1 MKYLKNIKYLIVAL
15 TGMMLI
21 SCDGEEFLNPLP
33 DTAIAADG
41 FFQSDEDVFAG
52 IIGIYDA
59 IQGVNENTESN
70 NSDFNRGVQF
80 EYLLTEHRSDNTRSA
95 TLEGSRADFHRYV
108 TDANNIQS
116 EDYYQSM
123 YEIIFRANS
132 VISYVDAADAAN
144 IARYTAEAKFLR
156 AYAYFNLVRL
166 YGSDNDAI
174 GGVPLVTAVAESDED
189 ELLFTRVAKS
199 VVYAQ
204 IVADLQEAVANLD
217 NSYKARASKGAA
229 QGLLAKVY
237 LSQPTPNY
245 TGARDLCEAIIADG
259 SFSLQTDF
267 RDVFYNELNS
277 ELLFVVRY
285 EFAEPNES
293 QGFSSEFTAFIRQ
306 GRQDGLNIV
315 NPNLVADFYANGG
328 NRTEV
333 SFIAFGEDAE
343 LINLDT
349 GFPAPLE
356 AEVGKFLPDGT
367 DFTNADF
374 PYGTNSRLAGNDWIV
389 LRYADVLLMHVE
401 AIMAGTGNANTTA
414 ALSSFNAVRNR
425 AGLPNDAD
433 GVITQDELLL
443 ERRVELAFENQ
454 RFFDLLRFG
463 VADAVLQAH
472 SAEDNDEDISVY
484 PSYSARALLL
494 PIPSR
499 EVNLSGGLLI
509 QNPQ

>member
-15 TGMMLI
+15 TGIMLI
-21 SCDGEEFLNPLP
+21 SCDADEFLNPLP

-41 FFQSDEDVFAG
+41 FFQSDEDVLAG
-52 IIGIYDA
+52 IVGIYDA
-59 IQGVNENTESN
+59 IQGVNENRPNSTSN
-70 NSDFNRGVQF
+70 STFNRGVQF

-123 YEIIFRANS
+123 YEIIFRANN
-132 VISYVDAADAAN
+132 VINYVNAADAEN
-144 IARYTAEAKFLR
+144 IAKYTAEAKFLR

-189 ELLFTRVAKS
+189 ELLFTRVPKS
-199 VVYAQ
+199 VVYEQ
-204 IVADLQEAVANLD
+204 MVADLQEAVANLD
-217 NSYKARASKGAA
+217 NTYKARASKAAA
-229 QGLLAKVY
+229 QGILAKVY

-245 TGARDLCEAIIADG
+245 TGAKDLCEAIIADG

-267 RDVFYNELNS
+267 NDVFYNEMNS
-277 ELLFVVRY
+277 EIMFVVRY

-293 QGFSSEFTAFIRQ
+293 QGFSSEFTSFIRQ
-306 GRQDGLNIV
+306 GRQDGLNMV
-315 NPNLVADFYANGG
+315 NPNLVAAFNENGG
-328 NRTEV
+328 NRTAV
-333 SFIAFGEDAE
+333 SYIAFGDDAE
-343 LINLDT
+343 LLNDLEQ
-349 GFPAPLE
+349 PVPEE
-356 AEVGKFLPDGT
+356 AEVAKFLPEGT
-367 DFTNADF
+367 DFTNADL
-374 PYGTNSRLAGNDWIV
+374 PYGTNARLAGNDWIV

-401 AIMAGTGNANTTA
+401 AIMAGTGNANTPE

-425 AGLPNDAD
+425 AGLADDAD

-463 VADAVLQAH
+463 VADAVLSAH
-472 SAEDNDEDISVY
+472 SAENGYSF
-484 PSYSARALLL
+484 SARDLLL

-499 EVNLSGGLLI
+499 EINLSKGLLN
-509 QNPQ
+509 QNPGY